1 MPGCTFLFASQ
12 DCLCDLLF
20 AAPCVELGTDKH
32 RHVFSDCARDEF
44 SPYISE
50 RRKDVK
56 FR

>member
-32 RHVFSDCARDEF
+32 RHVFSDCARDELVLI
-44 SPYISE
+44 YQKGE
-50 RRKDVK
+50 RM
-56 FR
+56 